1 MWMAIIIIIIIIIII
16 NHHKSLSLIII
27 VHYHCI
33 IIIIHHHHHRQQC
46 RFCPVAS
53 QNSANPGPFISIWYD
68 VISSQGP
75 PVCCYW
81 NHGRPQRDHQWAEG
95 AFQTA
100 IKQWKCEVFFV
111 MFSYLSCYQIRLYL
125 FQTLFGS
132 YSCNVHESGDAMDL
146 VWWGF
151 GSCLICLCHPVVA
164 SSWLPSGTLVAD
176 IATENATENH
186 HVSICFICSYWYGS
200 IPINIFREITIH

>member
-1 MWMAIIIIIIIIIII
+1 MNFGLIFSR
-16 NHHKSLSLIII
+16 NHIQKWTR
-27 VHYHCI
+27 V
-33 IIIIHHHHHRQQC
+33 
-46 RFCPVAS
+46 V
-53 QNSANPGPFISIWYD
+53 
-68 VISSQGP
+68 
-75 PVCCYW
+75 
-81 NHGRPQRDHQWAEG
+81 
-95 AFQTA
+95 QTA

-200 IPINIFREITIH
+200 IPINTSFRGMNIHLPAILMFTRGTRFWHTAIYHLHAG